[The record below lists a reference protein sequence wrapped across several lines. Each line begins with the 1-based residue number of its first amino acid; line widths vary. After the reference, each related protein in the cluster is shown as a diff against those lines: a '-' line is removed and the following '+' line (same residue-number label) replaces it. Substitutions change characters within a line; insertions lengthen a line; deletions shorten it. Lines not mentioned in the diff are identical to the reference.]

1 LLIFERMSDGSGT
14 ARNRLRVL
22 LVEDAQDI
30 REVFTLLLR
39 GEGAEVVATG
49 SGREAT
55 ELAAGRDFD
64 VVLTDLGLPDMPG
77 DTVIRRV
84 LATARR
90 RPRIIVLTG
99 YDEPFVTR
107 ARQAGADVVFTK
119 PIAWATLVQTLAETD
134 DRPQRAGS
142 RLAAA

>member
-1 LLIFERMSDGSGT
+1 MSEGSG

-39 GEGAEVVATG
+39 GEGADVVATG

-55 ELAAGRDFD
+55 ELAARRDFD
-64 VVLTDLGLPDMPG
+64 VVLTDLGLPDIPG
-77 DTVIRRV
+77 DAVIRRI

-90 RPRIIVLTG
+90 RPRVIVLTG
-99 YDEPFVTR
+99 YDEPFVSR
-107 ARQAGADVVFTK
+107 ARQAGADAVFTK
-119 PIAWATLVQTLAETD
+119 PVAWATLAQTLAETNGARRQAD
-134 DRPQRAGS
+134 S
-142 RLAAA
+142 HLAAA

>member
-1 LLIFERMSDGSGT
+1 MSDGSGA
-14 ARNRLRVL
+14 ARDRLRVL

-39 GEGAEVVATG
+39 AEGADVVATG
-49 SGREAT
+49 SGREAL
-55 ELAAGRDFD
+55 ELAARREFD
-64 VVLTDLGLPDMPG
+64 VVLTDLGLPDIPG
-77 DTVIRRV
+77 DAVIRRV

-99 YDEPFVTR
+99 YDEPFVSR

-119 PIAWATLVQTLAETD
+119 PIAWATLAKTLAETD
-134 DRPQRAGS
+134 GPRHRAGT

>member
-1 LLIFERMSDGSGT
+1 M
-14 ARNRLRVL
+14 
-22 LVEDAQDI
+22 
-30 REVFTLLLR
+30 
-39 GEGAEVVATG
+39 
-49 SGREAT
+49 
-55 ELAAGRDFD
+55 ELAARREFD
-64 VVLTDLGLPDMPG
+64 VILTDLGLPDIPG
-77 DTVIRRV
+77 DAVIRRV

-119 PIAWATLVQTLAETD
+119 PIAWATLVQTLAETGG
-134 DRPQRAGS
+134 PQQRAGS

>member
-1 LLIFERMSDGSGT
+1 MSDGSEA
-14 ARNRLRVL
+14 ARNRLKVL

-39 GEGAEVVATG
+39 AEGADVVAAG
-49 SGREAT
+49 SGREALD
-55 ELAAGRDFD
+55 LAARREFD
-64 VVLTDLGLPDMPG
+64 VVLTDLGLPDIPG
-77 DTVIRRV
+77 DALIRRV

-99 YDEPFVTR
+99 YDEPFVSR

-119 PIAWATLVQTLAETD
+119 PIAWATLAQTLAETD
-134 DRPQRAGS
+134 GPRQRAGS
-142 RLAAA
+142 RVAAA